1 MGSVIPVMN
10 SEAAKPYLERL
21 NFPEGY
27 HLQVAIAFGYPEG
40 EIPEAPQR
48 DASKAFYVE

>member
-21 NFPEGY
+21 NLPEGY